1 MLTLLEA
8 PTDFISIEDAKDHIS
23 VHNNRDDTLI
33 VGKIKAAI
41 AYLDGPNG
49 YLGAAI
55 ASQRWRWQTGA
66 FSDVMRFPL
75 GPVMTIESVSYRN
88 DTGGTTTVAPADY
101 YLFGDSEGPY
111 LRPAVSWP
119 RDVAARDDAVTV
131 EYTAGRLVIPE
142 NLKSAA
148 LILIGQLYMHREQ
161 DVDVRIF
168 ETSFGFHD
176 LARPYRASVVL

>member
-8 PTDFISIEDAKDHIS
+8 PVDFVSLDDAKNHVS
-23 VHNNRDDTLI
+23 VHHDRDDTLI
-33 VGKIKAAI
+33 DGKIKAAI
-41 AYLDGPNG
+41 AYLDGPDG

-55 ASQRWRWQTGA
+55 APQKWRWKTGA
-66 FSDVMRFPL
+66 FNDLMRFPL
-75 GPVMTIESVSYRN
+75 GPVLTIEAVSYLN
-88 DTGGTTTVAPADY
+88 DAGGTTTVDPADY

-111 LRPAVSWP
+111 LRPVDAWP
-119 RDVAARDDAVTV
+119 TDIRSRDDAVMIDF
-131 EYTAGRLVIPE
+131 TAGRLIIPE

-148 LILIGQLYMHREQ
+148 LILVGQLYMHREQ

-176 LARPYRASVVL
+176 LARPYRASVAI